1 MASFRV
7 SFLVASIIVFDFA
20 GEACAQSVTVT
31 KAVQDA
37 CAWEYNKFCNQYGIG
52 TQLLDMCFRQN
63 ADHMTKACVDALL
76 RLAISPRNMLISR
89 RNFWATRPARI

>member
-7 SFLVASIIVFDFA
+7 SLLVASIFVVTLA
-20 GEACAQSVTVT
+20 GQASAQSVTVT

-52 TQLLDMCFRQN
+52 SQLLDICFRQN
-63 ADHMTKACVDALL
+63 ADHMTKACVDALIAAGDVSQEYVDQQKKL
-76 RLAISPRNMLISR
+76 LGR
-89 RNFWATRPARI
+89 